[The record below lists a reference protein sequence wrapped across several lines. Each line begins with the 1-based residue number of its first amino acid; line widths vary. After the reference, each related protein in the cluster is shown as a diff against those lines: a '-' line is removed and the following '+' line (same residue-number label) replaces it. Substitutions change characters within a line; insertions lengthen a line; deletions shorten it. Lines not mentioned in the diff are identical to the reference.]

1 MITRNIYV
9 SVTNNKIY
17 EYIAYPNGLFSCP
30 RKFTKLLKP
39 LLCVLGTKGHIIII
53 FIDNLLLIATSY
65 KKCCATILET
75 ISVLSDL
82 GFVVHVEKSVFV
94 PQQQATFLGFRIKFT
109 NYENNTD
116 S

>member
-1 MITRNIYV
+1 MNILHIHK
-9 SVTNNKIY
+9 S
-17 EYIAYPNGLFSCP
+17 LFSCP

-39 LLCVLGTKGHIIII
+39 VLCVLRTGHIIII

-65 KKCCATILET
+65 EKCCATILET

>member
-17 EYIAYPNGLFSCP
+17 EYIAYPNGLFSRP

-39 LLCVLGTKGHIIII
+39 VLCVLRTKGHIIII
-53 FIDNLLLIATSY
+53 FIDNLLLIATSCE
-65 KKCCATILET
+65 KCCATILET

-82 GFVVHVEKSVFV
+82 GFVVYVEKSVFV

-109 NYENNTD
+109 TYI
-116 S
+116 